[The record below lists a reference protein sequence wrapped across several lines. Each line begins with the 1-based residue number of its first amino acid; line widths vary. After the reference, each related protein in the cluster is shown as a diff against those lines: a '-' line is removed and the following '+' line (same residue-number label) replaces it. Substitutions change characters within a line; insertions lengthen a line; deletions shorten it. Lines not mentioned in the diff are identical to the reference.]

1 MTSTSDLRRW
11 FEHCAELP
19 AAARTPWIEQHVPVH
34 ARERLHRLL
43 AAEALRD
50 DWIGQ
55 DVGERIARLQAG
67 LEATSSAFIG
77 RRCGAFRLVRELGQ
91 GGQGI
96 VYLGERAAGDFDQPV
111 AVKLLRRVI
120 LGEQDLRDFRRERD
134 ILLRFDHPGIARL
147 IDGGINDDGMPYLVM
162 DYLDGDALDAWCL
175 RHAPTREQVLT
186 LFAALCAIVA
196 AAHRR
201 LIVHRDLKPSNVL
214 VMPDGSIRVL
224 DFGIARLLDEDDG
237 GARTQ
242 WRMLT
247 PGYAAP
253 ELLAGDAATPASDVH
268 ALGLMLR
275 QMLALDFGDP
285 RRTQP
290 PAGHTRALPRELR
303 WIIDRATHAEPAQRY
318 RDAEELGEDIARYR
332 NRQPLR
338 AHPPGRWYRLRK
350 FVARHRVGVLGAGVL
365 LLAAAIGFGMALWQA
380 RLARQQ
386 AHAAAQEAARATAVR
401 GFVDRMFDAV
411 RDGRARAAEPSLREL
426 VAAAGNQLL
435 RQAPADAEVA
445 VDLAT
450 LFADLALASGDL
462 DLAHRLADQA
472 VRDADAQLATDA
484 RLRLTAHVLRG
495 YVASKR
501 EDFALAAAELQP
513 ALAAL
518 DRHAVHGRVLLQALE
533 GLQSVENMRGDRQAY
548 IALARRDIAERRA
561 LGGSDAALGVGYN
574 NLGSALEG
582 IEDYAGA
589 RAAYAAALALARAQH
604 GPDNADTAEAE
615 CGLASTQWRSGRWRE
630 ALGLMRECNAR
641 YRSLQHAP
649 TQPEVYAL
657 GKWCVLEGW
666 MLGEHTAEACHRA
679 DVASDQV
686 FAHDADYQGE
696 SHQRQASWMI
706 ERGVDYARAEALL
719 VSARTLFGEGELNAM
734 RRGRVDQLRAE
745 LLLARG
751 AWAQVRRLLPGAIV
765 NLRQRPFKMQPLLAQ
780 AQLLLAC
787 SRSPGPECPPDLR
800 ADIEHRQQELLPWRH
815 PQMLQVQVLLAR
827 VDLPREPQAAVQR
840 LLQAIP
846 IAAEELP
853 AAHPRLLEAQLWL
866 ALAQRRSGECAAAA
880 SRHAAADT
888 AAAQA
893 GLSGHPLLRVA
904 RSAWAAE
911 PPCVPAA
918 GS

>member
-19 AAARTPWIEQHVPVH
+19 AAARAPWIEQHVPVH

-43 AAEALRD
+43 AAEAPRD
-50 DWIGQ
+50 DWISQ

-67 LEATSSAFIG
+67 LETTSPAFIG

-96 VYLGERAAGDFDQPV
+96 VYLGERAAGDFAQPV

-175 RHAPTREQVLT
+175 RHAPTHEQVLT

-285 RRTQP
+285 RRAGP
-290 PAGHTRALPRELR
+290 PAGHARALPRELR
-303 WIIDRATHAEPAQRY
+303 WIIERATRAEPAQRY

-350 FVARHRVGVLGAGVL
+350 FVARHRAGVLGAGLL

-401 GFVDRMFDAV
+401 
-411 RDGRARAAEPSLREL
+411 
-426 VAAAGNQLL
+426 
-435 RQAPADAEVA
+435 
-445 VDLAT
+445 
-450 LFADLALASGDL
+450 
-462 DLAHRLADQA
+462 
-472 VRDADAQLATDA
+472 DADAQLATDA
-484 RLRLTAHVLRG
+484 RLRLAAHVLRG

-561 LGGSDAALGVGYN
+561 LGDSDAALGVGYN

-589 RAAYAAALALARAQH
+589 RAAYTTALALARAQH
-604 GPDNADTAEAE
+604 GPDNAETAEAQ

-641 YRSLQHAP
+641 YQSLQHAP

-666 MLGEHTAEACHRA
+666 MLGEHTTEACHRA

-696 SHQRQASWMI
+696 RRQRQASWMI
-706 ERGVDYARAEALL
+706 ERGVDSARAEALL
-719 VSARTLFGEGELNAM
+719 VNARTLFGEGELNAM
-734 RRGRVDQLRAE
+734 RRGRVDQLRGD

-751 AWAQVRRLLPGAIV
+751 AWAQVRSLLPGAIV
-765 NLRQRPFKMQPLLAQ
+765 NLRKRPFKMQPLLAQ

-787 SRSPGPECPPDLR
+787 SKSPGPECPPDLR

-815 PQMLQVQVLLAR
+815 PLMLQVQVLLAR
-827 VDLPREPQAAVQR
+827 VDLPREPQAAAQR

-853 AAHPRLLEAQLWL
+853 AAHPRLLEARLWL
-866 ALAQRRSGECAAAA
+866 ALAQRRSGDCAAAA

-893 GLSGHPLLRVA
+893 GLSGHPLLRVV

-911 PPCVPAA
+911 PPCVRPA